1 MKKRLFFG
9 ILFTTLLLAA
19 ACSMAPVLGKK
30 TPAKLADGVYEGKST
45 SFPNSA
51 HVRVTIAKSQITI
64 VELLRHIGSS
74 RGKPAGEV
82 IPGRIVAKQSTDVDA
97 VSGAT
102 NSSRV
107 IMNAAEDAIAKAL
120 PK

>member
-1 MKKRLFFG
+1 MKKRHFFG
-9 ILFTTLLLAA
+9 ILLATLFVVA
-19 ACSMAPVLGKK
+19 ACSMAPVLGNK
-30 TPAKLADGVYEGKST
+30 TPTKLVDGVYEGKST

-51 HVRVTIAKSQITI
+51 RVRVTIAKSQIAV
-64 VELLRHIGSS
+64 VELIRHIGSS
-74 RGKPAGEV
+74 RGKPAVEA
-82 IPGRIVAKQSTDVDA
+82 IPGRIIAEQSTDVDA

-107 IMNAAEDAIAKAL
+107 IMNATEDAISKAL

>member
-1 MKKRLFFG
+1 MKKRRFFG
-9 ILFTTLLLAA
+9 ILLAFLFATA
-19 ACSMAPVLGKK
+19 ACSIAPVLGKK
-30 TPAKLADGVYEGKST
+30 TPPKLLDGVYEGRAM

-51 HVRVTIAKSQITI
+51 HVRVTIKESYITV
-64 VELLRHIGSS
+64 VELVRHIGSS
-74 RGKPAGEV
+74 QGKPAV
-82 IPGRIVAKQSTDVDA
+82 DAIPGRIVTKQSTDVDA

-107 IMNAAEDAIAKAL
+107 IMNATEDAISKAL